1 MWKYIGYAG
10 IILPVLGAT
19 YGGLQIASNL
29 ENQLDM
35 NTQMA
40 EDAHNRIST
49 LENNWEFTAEKLKT
63 DTDNDLEK
71 LEFSIDNNKST
82 MTYQVEDFQRELLQ
96 LQKIITMLE
105 GTTQA
110 LEKKSNDYASYSVV
124 DGLREQIFT
133 LKDSVMQLQNPV
145 DGGINYQQMI
155 FDVQNQIQELERRV
169 NEHHNG
175 NWN

>member
-63 DTDNDLEK
+63 DTDNALEK
-71 LEFSIDNNKST
+71 LEFSIDNNKTS
-82 MTYQVEDFQRELLQ
+82 MTYKVEDFQRELLQ
-96 LQKIITMLE
+96 LQKVITMLE
-105 GTTQA
+105 GTTQS
-110 LEKKSNDYASYSVV
+110 LEKKQHEYASTIQV
-124 DGLREQIFT
+124 DGLRELIYQQKEKIM
-133 LKDSVMQLQNPV
+133 LLENPIDS
-145 DGGINYQQMI
+145 GINYQQII
-155 FDVQNQIQELERRV
+155 FDMQNQIQDINRRID
-169 NEHHNG
+169 EHHNG

>member
-49 LENNWEFTAEKLKT
+49 LENNWGFKSEKLKT
-63 DTDNDLEK
+63 DTDNALEK
-71 LEFSIDNNKST
+71 LEFSIDNNKTS
-82 MTYQVEDFQRELLQ
+82 MTYKVEDFQRELLQ

-124 DGLREQIFT
+124 DGLRELIYQQKEKIM
-133 LKDSVMQLQNPV
+133 LLENPIDS
-145 DGGINYQQMI
+145 GINYQQII
-155 FDVQNQIQELERRV
+155 FDMQNQIQDINRRID
-169 NEHHNG
+169 EHHNG

>member
-1 MWKYIGYAG
+1 MWKYLGYIPLVLALIGS
-10 IILPVLGAT
+10 I
-19 YGGLQIASNL
+19 YGGLRIASGLQTTL
-29 ENQLDM
+29 EV

-40 EDAHNRIST
+40 EDAHQRIST

-96 LQKIITMLE
+96 LQKVITMLE
-105 GTTQA
+105 GTTQS
-110 LEKKSNDYASYSVV
+110 LEKKQYEYASTIQV
-124 DGLREQIFT
+124 DGLRELIYQQKEKIMLLENPT
-133 LKDSVMQLQNPV
+133 DS
-145 DGGINYQQMI
+145 GINYQQII
-155 FDVQNQIQELERRV
+155 FDMQNQIQDINRRID
-169 NEHHNG
+169 EHHNG

>member
-1 MWKYIGYAG
+1 MWKYLGYIPLVLALIGS
-10 IILPVLGAT
+10 I
-19 YGGLQIASNL
+19 YGGLRIASGLQTTL
-29 ENQLDM
+29 EV

-96 LQKIITMLE
+96 LQKVITMLE
-105 GTTQA
+105 GTTQS
-110 LEKKSNDYASYSVV
+110 LEKKSFETASMIQV
-124 DGLREQIFT
+124 DGLRELIYQQKEKIM
-133 LKDSVMQLQNPV
+133 LLENPIDS
-145 DGGINYQQMI
+145 GINYQQII
-155 FDVQNQIQELERRV
+155 FDMQNQIQDINRRID
-169 NEHHNG
+169 EHHNG

>member
-40 EDAHNRIST
+40 EDVHGRIGAIEESIKFKEEKMEMD
-49 LENNWEFTAEKLKT
+49 LENEIEKLGFK
-63 DTDNDLEK
+63 
-71 LEFSIDNNKST
+71 IDNNKST
-82 MTYQVEDFQRELLQ
+82 VGYQIEDFQRELLQ
-96 LQKIITMLE
+96 VQKQLTMLE
-105 GTTQA
+105 GITQS
-110 LEKKSNDYASYSVV
+110 LEKKQYETASLIQLE
-124 DGLREQIFT
+124 GLRELIYQQ
-133 LKDSVMQLQNPV
+133 KDKIMLLENPI
-145 DGGINYQQMI
+145 DGGMNYQGMI
-155 FDVQNQIQELERRV
+155 FDVQNQIQDLERRV
-169 NEHHNG
+169 NEEHKG

>member
-40 EDAHNRIST
+40 EDAHKRIGAIEGSIKFKEEKMEMD
-49 LENNWEFTAEKLKT
+49 LENEIEKLGFK
-63 DTDNDLEK
+63 
-71 LEFSIDNNKST
+71 IDNNKST
-82 MTYQVEDFQRELLQ
+82 VGYQIEDFQRELLQ
-96 LQKIITMLE
+96 VQKQLTMLE
-105 GTTQA
+105 GITQS
-110 LEKKSNDYASYSVV
+110 LEKKQYEYASTTQV
-124 DGLREQIFT
+124 DGLRELIYQQKEKIMLLENPT
-133 LKDSVMQLQNPV
+133 DS
-145 DGGINYQQMI
+145 GINYQQII
-155 FDVQNQIQELERRV
+155 FDMQNQIQDINRRID
-169 NEHHNG
+169 EHHNG

>member
-40 EDAHNRIST
+40 EDAHERIGAIEGSIKFKEEKMEMD
-49 LENNWEFTAEKLKT
+49 LENEIEKLGFK
-63 DTDNDLEK
+63 
-71 LEFSIDNNKST
+71 IDNNKST
-82 MTYQVEDFQRELLQ
+82 VGYQIEDFQRELLQ
-96 LQKIITMLE
+96 VQKQLTMLE
-105 GTTQA
+105 GITQS
-110 LEKKSNDYASYSVV
+110 LEKKQYEYASTTQV
-124 DGLREQIFT
+124 DGLRELIYQQ
-133 LKDSVMQLQNPV
+133 KDKIMLLENPT
-145 DGGINYQQMI
+145 DSGINYQQII
-155 FDVQNQIQELERRV
+155 FDMQNQIQDINRRID
-169 NEHHNG
+169 EHHNG

>member
-40 EDAHNRIST
+40 EDAHARIGSIIESIKFKEEKMEMD
-49 LENNWEFTAEKLKT
+49 LENE
-63 DTDNDLEK
+63 LEK
-71 LEFSIDNNKST
+71 LGFKIDNNKST
-82 MTYQVEDFQRELLQ
+82 VGYQIEDFQRELLQ
-96 LQKIITMLE
+96 VQKQLTMLE
-105 GTTQA
+105 GITQS
-110 LEKKSNDYASYSVV
+110 LEKKQYEYASTTQV
-124 DGLREQIFT
+124 DGLRELIYQQ
-133 LKDSVMQLQNPV
+133 KDKIMLLENPT
-145 DGGINYQQMI
+145 DSGINYQQII
-155 FDVQNQIQELERRV
+155 FDMQNQIQDINRRID
-169 NEHHNG
+169 EHHNG

>member
-1 MWKYIGYAG
+1 MWKYLGYIPLVLALIGS
-10 IILPVLGAT
+10 I
-19 YGGLQIASNL
+19 YGGLRIASGLQTTL
-29 ENQLDM
+29 EV

-40 EDAHNRIST
+40 EDAHQRIST
-49 LENNWEFTAEKLKT
+49 LENNWQFKAEKLEM
-63 DTDNDLEK
+63 DTDNALEK

-169 NEHHNG
+169 NEHHTG

>member
-1 MWKYIGYAG
+1 MWKYLGYIPLVLALIGS
-10 IILPVLGAT
+10 I
-19 YGGLQIASNL
+19 YGGLRIASGLQTTL
-29 ENQLDM
+29 EV

-40 EDAHNRIST
+40 EDAHQRIST

-96 LQKIITMLE
+96 LQKVITMLE
-105 GTTQA
+105 GTTQS
-110 LEKKSNDYASYSVV
+110 LEKKSFETASMIQV
-124 DGLREQIFT
+124 DGLRELIYQQKEKIMLLENPT
-133 LKDSVMQLQNPV
+133 DS
-145 DGGINYQQMI
+145 GINYQQII
-155 FDVQNQIQELERRV
+155 FDMQNQIQDINRRID
-169 NEHHNG
+169 EHHNG

>member
-49 LENNWEFTAEKLKT
+49 LESNWGFKAEKLKT
-63 DTDNDLEK
+63 DTDNAVEK
-71 LEFSIDNNKST
+71 LEFSIDNNKTS
-82 MTYQVEDFQRELLQ
+82 MTYKVEDFQRELLQ
-96 LQKIITMLE
+96 LQKVITMLE
-105 GTTQA
+105 GTTQS
-110 LEKKSNDYASYSVV
+110 LEKKQHEYASTTQV
-124 DGLREQIFT
+124 DGLRELIYQQKEKIM
-133 LKDSVMQLQNPV
+133 LLENPIDS
-145 DGGINYQQMI
+145 GINYQQII
-155 FDVQNQIQELERRV
+155 FDMQNQIQDINRRID
-169 NEHHNG
+169 EHHNG

>member
-1 MWKYIGYAG
+1 MWKYLGYIPLVLALIGS
-10 IILPVLGAT
+10 I
-19 YGGLQIASNL
+19 YGGLRIASGLQTTL
-29 ENQLDM
+29 EV

-40 EDAHNRIST
+40 EDAHERIST
-49 LENNWEFTAEKLKT
+49 LENNWQFKAEKLEM
-63 DTDNDLEK
+63 DTDNALEK

-124 DGLREQIFT
+124 DGLREQIFQV
-133 LKDSVMQLQNPV
+133 KDSVMQLQNPT
-145 DGGINYQQMI
+145 DSGINYQQII
-155 FDVQNQIQELERRV
+155 FDMQNQIQDINRRID
-169 NEHHNG
+169 EHHSG

>member
-40 EDAHNRIST
+40 EDAHARIGSIEESIKFKEEKMEMD
-49 LENNWEFTAEKLKT
+49 LENE
-63 DTDNDLEK
+63 LEK
-71 LEFSIDNNKST
+71 LGFKIDNNKST
-82 MTYQVEDFQRELLQ
+82 VGYQIEDFQRELLQ
-96 LQKIITMLE
+96 VQKQLTMLE
-105 GTTQA
+105 GITQS
-110 LEKKSNDYASYSVV
+110 LEKKQYEYASTTQV
-124 DGLREQIFT
+124 DGLRELIYQQ
-133 LKDSVMQLQNPV
+133 KDKIMLLENPT
-145 DGGINYQQMI
+145 DSGINYQQII
-155 FDVQNQIQELERRV
+155 FDMQNQIQDINRRID
-169 NEHHNG
+169 EHHNG

>member
-1 MWKYIGYAG
+1 MWKYLGYIPLVLALIGS
-10 IILPVLGAT
+10 I
-19 YGGLQIASNL
+19 YGGLRIASGLQTTL
-29 ENQLDM
+29 EV

-96 LQKIITMLE
+96 LQKVITMLE
-105 GTTQA
+105 GTTQS
-110 LEKKSNDYASYSVV
+110 LEKKSFETASMIQV
-124 DGLREQIFT
+124 DGLRELIYQQKEKIMLLENPT
-133 LKDSVMQLQNPV
+133 DS
-145 DGGINYQQMI
+145 GINYQQII
-155 FDVQNQIQELERRV
+155 FDMQNQIQDINRRID
-169 NEHHNG
+169 EHHNG

>member
-35 NTQMA
+35 NTNMA

-49 LENNWEFTAEKLKT
+49 LENNWGFKSEKLKT
-63 DTDNDLEK
+63 DTDNALEK
-71 LEFSIDNNKST
+71 LEFSIDNNKTS
-82 MTYQVEDFQRELLQ
+82 MTYKVEDFQRELLQ
-96 LQKIITMLE
+96 LQKVITMLE
-105 GTTQA
+105 GTTQS
-110 LEKKSNDYASYSVV
+110 LEKKQHEYASTTQV
-124 DGLREQIFT
+124 DGLRELIYQQ
-133 LKDSVMQLQNPV
+133 KDKIMLLENPT
-145 DGGINYQQMI
+145 DSGINYQQII
-155 FDVQNQIQELERRV
+155 FDMQNQIQDINRRID
-169 NEHHNG
+169 EHHNG

>member
-40 EDAHNRIST
+40 EDAHGRIGSIEESIKFKEEKNKMD
-49 LENNWEFTAEKLKT
+49 LENE
-63 DTDNDLEK
+63 LEK
-71 LEFSIDNNKST
+71 LGFKIDNNKST
-82 MTYQVEDFQRELLQ
+82 VGYKIEDFQRELLQ
-96 LQKIITMLE
+96 VQKQLTMLE
-105 GTTQA
+105 GITQS
-110 LEKKSNDYASYSVV
+110 LEKKQYEYASTTQV
-124 DGLREQIFT
+124 DGLRELIYQQ
-133 LKDSVMQLQNPV
+133 KDKIMLLENPT
-145 DGGINYQQMI
+145 DSGINYQQII
-155 FDVQNQIQELERRV
+155 FDMQNQIQDINRRID
-169 NEHHNG
+169 EHHNG